1 MLTSFW
7 MVSIVLISPQ
17 LFIQRLEPLLVL
29 HPEDPD
35 NLLSVS
41 YVCVEYF
48 PEAWMSFAYTV
59 FFYAI
64 LYLGP
69 VLIMCLTYG
78 KIAYTLWLRTPVDDL
93 ICNQDASR
101 RIEEKRRIIRMLV
114 VIVALFTICWFPFF
128 TCQIYLLFYTGPAFH
143 KVSFR
148 ITMAFFQLFGYSN
161 SCINPIV
168 YCLLSE
174 SFRQHFVK
182 TICNGLKRLAGKHSR
197 ISNDTSKLQPASTHT
212 SV

>member
-7 MVSIVLISPQ
+7 ITSIILISPQ

-29 HPEDPD
+29 SPEDPD
-35 NLLSVS
+35 NMFSLS

-48 PEAWMSFAYTV
+48 PEAWMSAAYTV
-59 FFYAI
+59 FFYVI
-64 LYLGP
+64 LYLTP

-101 RIEEKRRIIRMLV
+101 RVEEKRRIIRMLV

-128 TCQIYLLFYTGPAFH
+128 TCQIYLLFYTEAAGH
-143 KVSFR
+143 NISFR
-148 ITMAFFQLFGYSN
+148 ITMAFLKLFGYSN

-182 TICNGLKRLAGKHSR
+182 TVCNALKRLTGRSSKF
-197 ISNDTSKLQPASTHT
+197 SNDTSKLQPPSTHT